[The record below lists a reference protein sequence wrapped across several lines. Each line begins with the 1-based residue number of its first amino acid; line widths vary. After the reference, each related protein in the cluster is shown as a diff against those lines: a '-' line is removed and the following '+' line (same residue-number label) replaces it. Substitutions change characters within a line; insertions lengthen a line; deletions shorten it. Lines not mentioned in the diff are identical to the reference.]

1 MRASVALQ
9 QREVEDSHAAAEV
22 LRERLGSAEQEVHR
36 LNSELQRCRADAVAE
51 GERARLELQ
60 KAQEAEGL
68 YTDAAR
74 AVAASLQQLNL
85 EAQSFVSNN
94 NAAAGLVGGGGN
106 PIAAV
111 ASAAAASATM
121 LPTTHQ
127 QPQPSPPPPP
137 PPQQLQLPLPPSTFG
152 RYLQADGGEYA
163 AAAAA
168 ESSAMIRVLCNEL
181 YESESWISLCTL
193 EERKR
198 REAVRHARSM
208 HSNAT
213 LPSIAA
219 CTATM
224 TLTPLMTHPTLPPSP
239 FPSLSTHRYD
249 YRSCLL

>member
-9 QREVEDSHAAAEV
+9 QREAEDSHAAAEV

-36 LNSELQRCRADAVAE
+36 LNSELQRCRADAVAA

-94 NAAAGLVGGGGN
+94 NAAVGGGGN

-111 ASAAAASATM
+111 ASAAAASATTM

-127 QPQPSPPPPP
+127 QPQPSPPPPPP

-152 RYLQADGGEYA
+152 RYLQVDGGEYAAA

-181 YESESWISLCTL
+181 YESEGWISLCTL
-193 EERKR
+193 EERRR

-219 CTATM
+219 CTATA
-224 TLTPLMTHPTLPPSP
+224 PSH
-239 FPSLSTHRYD
+239 LS
-249 YRSCLL
+249 